1 LNDENIHIAAPLVR
15 GGIKVFSMTRC
26 RDPLKVNV
34 IDSRYM
40 FLGSHFL
47 TEGSLRQ
54 NNEFSVLIDS
64 PEIAAETLSYPVQL

>member
-1 LNDENIHIAAPLVR
+1 MNDENLHIAALLVR
-15 GGIKVFSMTRC
+15 GGIKVFLDDPMWC
-26 RDPLKVNV
+26 PLKVNV

-64 PEIAAETLSYPVQL
+64 PEIAGETLSYPDQL